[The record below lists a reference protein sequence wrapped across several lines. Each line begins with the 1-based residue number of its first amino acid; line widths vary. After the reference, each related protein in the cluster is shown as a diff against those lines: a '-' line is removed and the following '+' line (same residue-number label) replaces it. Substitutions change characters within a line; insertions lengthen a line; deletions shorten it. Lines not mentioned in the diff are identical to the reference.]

1 MLNIG
6 DSGGPFYAI
15 KNNKH
20 YVVGIA
26 SYGPIKCDE
35 GLRCAK
41 FVYSFK
47 FHLILLF
54 FLNYDFSINL
64 SFYTRVSSYVDW
76 IENARKSTAIQV
88 KATSLCLLLTAVLI
102 IF

>member
-6 DSGGPFYAI
+6 DSGGPFYTI

-20 YVVGIA
+20 YLIGIA

-54 FLNYDFSINL
+54 FFKL
-64 SFYTRVSSYVDW
+64 
-76 IENARKSTAIQV
+76 
-88 KATSLCLLLTAVLI
+88 
-102 IF
+102 